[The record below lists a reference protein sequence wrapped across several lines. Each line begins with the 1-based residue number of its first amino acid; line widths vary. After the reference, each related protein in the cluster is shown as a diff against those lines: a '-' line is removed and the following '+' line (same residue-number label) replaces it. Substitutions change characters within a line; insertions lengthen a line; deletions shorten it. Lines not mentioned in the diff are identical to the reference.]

1 MLGHGYIL
9 HYAPDNASLIVR
21 LALLELGLPFQTRL
35 VDRTV
40 RAQDSASYRALAP
53 TGLIP
58 ALDMGDQVMF
68 ETGAILLALADR
80 APPQHRGK
88 LFPAPDAPQR
98 GDALKWLFFMATTLH
113 ADCRLHFY
121 PDQYAGQSTA
131 PPVFCAATRARLLGH
146 MGLIEGVARAQPDL
160 FWHDGAHDCPSL
172 LTLYTLP
179 LTRWLR
185 LYPEGQKPWL
195 NLADFPCLYALAGKL
210 ETRGSAQQAAQD
222 EGLGPTPFTAPT
234 LPNPP
239 EGSPT

>member
-1 MLGHGYIL
+1 MLGQGYIL

-40 RAQDSASYRALAP
+40 RAQDSAAYRALAP

-80 APPQHRGK
+80 APQGSHAK
-88 LFPAPDAPQR
+88 LFPAEGAPQR
-98 GDALKWLFFMATTLH
+98 GDALKWLFFIATTLH

-121 PDQYAGQSTA
+121 PDQYAGQTPA
-131 PPVFCAATRARLLGH
+131 PPAFCAATRARLLGH
-146 MGLIEGVARAQPDL
+146 VALIEAAAHAQPEL
-160 FWHDGAHDCPSL
+160 FWQKGHNAGPSL
-172 LTLYTLP
+172 LTLYTLTI
-179 LTRWLR
+179 TRWLR
-185 LYPEGQKPWL
+185 LYPEGPETWL
-195 NLADFPCLYALAGKL
+195 NLADYPCLYALAGQL
-210 ETRGSAQQAAQD
+210 EARASALQAALD
-222 EGLGPTPFTAPT
+222 EGLGPTPFTTPI

>member
-21 LALLELGLPFQTRL
+21 LALLELGLPFKTRL

-40 RAQDSASYRALAP
+40 REQDSAAYRAMAP

-80 APPQHRGK
+80 APQGSPTK
-88 LFPAPDAPQR
+88 LFPAPDAPLR
-98 GDALKWLFFMATTLH
+98 GDALKWLFFIATTLH

-121 PDQYAGQSTA
+121 PDQYAGQTPA
-131 PPVFCAATRARLLGH
+131 PPAFCAATRARLLGH
-146 MGLIEGVARAQPDL
+146 IALIEKAELAQPEL
-160 FWHDGAHDCPSL
+160 FWESGPHDCPSL
-172 LTLYTLP
+172 LTLYTLTI
-179 LTRWLR
+179 TRWLR
-185 LYPEGQKPWL
+185 LYPEGPETWL
-195 NLADFPCLYALAGKL
+195 NLADFPCLYALAGRL
-210 ETRGSAQQAAQD
+210 EMRESALQAARD

-239 EGSPT
+239 EGSPI